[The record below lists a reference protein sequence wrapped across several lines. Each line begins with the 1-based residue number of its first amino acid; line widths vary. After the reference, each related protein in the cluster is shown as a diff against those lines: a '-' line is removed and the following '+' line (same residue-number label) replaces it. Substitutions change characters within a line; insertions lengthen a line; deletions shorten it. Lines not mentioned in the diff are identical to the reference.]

1 MDPFEPK
8 KLNLYGS
15 LTLNTKKIHLSAAI
29 LSLLATSAIAQETF
43 ELGDIIISGGN
54 SPIKAADLA
63 TSNSV
68 ITSADIKKQGDVT
81 VQSLLRQIP
90 GVAVNSAG
98 SSFTEVRI
106 RGGEANHTLVLIDGV
121 PATGGDGHYIFSGLS
136 ATEVDRIEI
145 MRGPQTIFFG
155 PSASSGVINIITKS
169 PDKNSGVF
177 SGSVGSTLAAG
188 VSQDVRLG
196 RLISN
201 VTVVKENYEG
211 YDQSYSNGDKDGY
224 NRETFQIKTKAVTDG
239 GIEMTLKVRDA
250 SEKYDTDD
258 YMGSVTD
265 TAIHGSRSPSS
276 YLDYVVDT
284 NDKGKRDEVQ
294 TSLDLQKSSSSGK
307 TKHSFLMAH
316 TKYSNSLNG
325 IKSTDND
332 QELIKYHYQQ
342 SLEDKSLR
350 DTAKS
355 VSIVLEHHNDKN
367 QMNKAQKRH
376 GNALAFE
383 YRQKFLN
390 DSALQLGGRIESG
403 NRFKTAVTWKVGYVL
418 PLVTNSTS
426 LLFDAGTAVVNP
438 TYGEIYGTAYAS
450 GNLNLIPEKNVSASV
465 GLKQNFTNQE
475 NYIKAVVFRDKLT
488 NEIKAANSAPYTP
501 YNEVG
506 DSTRNGVELDM
517 QFQPFSQTIISGN
530 YSYLI
535 AKNSDD
541 TVEARRPRHSF
552 NSQIEYQFAE
562 SKGHVALSATRIAK
576 NYDSDPADWT
586 SKKLP
591 DYTKFDLISSFN
603 ITSNFSITG
612 QISNL
617 FDKEYSDSWGYRSA
631 RRSYYLTAATK
642 W

>member
-1 MDPFEPK
+1 M
-8 KLNLYGS
+8 S
-15 LTLNTKKIHLSAAI
+15 KIKIFMSAAI
-29 LSLLATSAIAQETF
+29 FSILTTSAIAQETF
-43 ELGDIIISGGN
+43 ELDDIVISGGN

-68 ITSADIKKQGDVT
+68 ITSEDIKKHGDVT
-81 VQSLLRQIP
+81 IQSLLRQIP
-90 GVAVNSAG
+90 GVAVNSTG

-121 PATGGDGHYIFSGLS
+121 PATGGDGNYIFSGLS

-169 PDKNSGVF
+169 PDKNGGVF
-177 SGSVGSTLAAG
+177 FGSAGSISSVG
-188 VSQDVRLG
+188 VSQDVKLG
-196 RLISN
+196 RLDSN
-201 VTVVKENYEG
+201 LTAVTEEYKG
-211 YDQSYSNGDKDGY
+211 YDQSYNNGDKDGF
-224 NRETFQIKTKAVTDG
+224 NRETFQIKTKAVTDS
-239 GIEMTLKVRDA
+239 GIEMTLKLRDA
-250 SEKYDTDD
+250 LEKYDTDD
-258 YMGSVTD
+258 LNS
-265 TAIHGSRSPSS
+265 SPTSH
-276 YLDYVVDT
+276 LDYVVDT
-284 NDKGKRDEVQ
+284 NDEGKRDEFQ

-307 TKHSFLMAH
+307 TKHSFLIAH

-325 IKSTDND
+325 IQSADNN
-332 QELIKYHYQQ
+332 QELIKYHFQQ
-342 SLEDKSLR
+342 SLEEKTLLN
-350 DTAKS
+350 TAKS
-355 VSIVLEHHNDKN
+355 VSVVLEHHNDQN
-367 QMNKAQKRH
+367 QMNKAQKRL

-383 YRQKFLN
+383 YRQKFQN
-390 DSALQLGGRIESG
+390 DSALQVGSRIENG
-403 NRFKTAVTWKVGYVL
+403 NRFKTALTWKVGYVL

-438 TYGEIYGTAYAS
+438 TYGEIFGSAWVN
-450 GNLNLIPEKNVSASV
+450 GNPNLKPEKNVSVSV
-465 GLKQNFTNQE
+465 GLKQDFTNQN

-488 NEIKAANSAPYTP
+488 REISYDSAFPSNV

-506 DSTRNGVELDM
+506 NSKRNGLELDM
-517 QFQPFSQTIISGN
+517 QFQPFTQTIISGN

-535 AKNSDD
+535 AKNPDG

-562 SKGHVALSATRIAK
+562 SKGHVALSATKIAK
-576 NYDSDPADWT
+576 NYDSYPGVWT
-586 SKKLP
+586 SRKLP
-591 DYTKFDLISSFN
+591 DYTKFDLTTSFN
-603 ITSNFSITG
+603 ITSNLSITG

-631 RRSYYLTAATK
+631 GRSYYLTAATK